1 MTLFGIQIS
10 YLSGIFI
17 TVSAAVLYAASIFF
31 FWSLARVAAHADRQ
45 KGYDQ

>member
-17 TVSAAVLYAASIFF
+17 LVGAVSLYAASIFF
-31 FWSLARVAAHADRQ
+31 FWSLARVAGHADRQ